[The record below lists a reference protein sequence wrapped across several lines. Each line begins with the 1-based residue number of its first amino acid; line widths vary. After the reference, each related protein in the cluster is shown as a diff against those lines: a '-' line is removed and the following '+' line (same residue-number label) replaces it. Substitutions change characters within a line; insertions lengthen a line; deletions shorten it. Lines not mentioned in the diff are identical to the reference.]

1 MLTSDQVK
9 AKALELGFDV
19 VGISRAERAKG
30 AAAFYRWLEKDYF
43 GEMAWITKNPERR
56 VDVRNVVEGAKS
68 VVSVGLSYYMGDPPP
83 EIWND
88 PLRGRIAR
96 YAWGRDYHDDM
107 TPRIR
112 ELAAWI
118 EAESGQPV
126 KNRAYVDTG
135 PVLEGEWA
143 VKAGLGFQGKNTMM
157 IHPEWGSYIFLG
169 EIILDLE
176 LEPDPEG
183 GESKGTCGSCRR
195 CQDACP
201 THAFPAPYVL
211 DSRLCISYLTIEY
224 RGSIPEALRSKMKNW
239 IYGCDECQS
248 VCPWVKQ
255 FSKPGKA
262 RFLKYDMDWAAPR
275 LLDLLALDDQE
286 FRDRFR
292 KSPIPRTKRRGM
304 LRNVCIALG
313 NSKNLDVV
321 PALEKA
327 MTDSE
332 PLIREHAEW
341 AISHLRRTA
350 RDAGA
355 GVAW

>member
-9 AKALELGFDV
+9 TKALELGFDV
-19 VGISRAERAKG
+19 AGIAKAGRAEG
-30 AAAFYRWLEKDYF
+30 AEAFQRWLERDYF
-43 GEMAWITKNPERR
+43 GDMAWIAKNPERR
-56 VDVRNVVEGAKS
+56 SDVRNVVEGAKS

-83 EIWND
+83 EVWND

-118 EAESGQPV
+118 EAESGRPV
-126 KNRAYVDTG
+126 AHRAYVDTG

-143 VKAGLGFQGKNTMM
+143 VRAGLGFQGKNTMM

-183 GESKGTCGSCRR
+183 GDDKGTCGSCRR

-224 RGSIPEALRSKMKNW
+224 RGSIPDALRSKMKNW

-255 FSKPGKA
+255 FSKPGQA
-262 RFLKYDMDWAAPR
+262 RFLKYDLDWAAPR
-275 LLDLLALDDQE
+275 LVDLLALDDQG
-286 FRDRFR
+286 FRDLFR
-292 KSPIPRTKRRGM
+292 TSPIPRTKRRGM
-304 LRNVCIALG
+304 LRNVCVALG
-313 NSKNLDVV
+313 NSGHPEVI

-327 MTDSE
+327 MADPE

-341 AISHLRRTA
+341 AISRLGRMP
-350 RDAGA
+350 RDAGP
-355 GVAW
+355 GVAP

>member
-1 MLTSDQVK
+1 MLTADQVK

-19 VGISRAERAKG
+19 VGIARAGRAKG
-30 AAAFYRWLEKDYF
+30 AEDFQRWLEKDYF
-43 GEMAWITKNPERR
+43 GDMAWIAKNPERR
-56 VDVRNVVEGAKS
+56 SDVRNVVEGAKS

-83 EIWND
+83 EVWND
-88 PLRGRIAR
+88 PMRGRIAR

-118 EAESGQPV
+118 EAESGRPV
-126 KNRAYVDTG
+126 PNRAYVDTG

-143 VKAGLGFQGKNTMM
+143 VRAGLGFQGKNTLM

-224 RGSIPEALRSKMKNW
+224 RGSIPVALRSKMKNW

-248 VCPWVKQ
+248 VCPWVRQ

-262 RFLKYDMDWAAPR
+262 RFLKYDLDWAAPH
-275 LLDLLALDDQE
+275 LLDLLALDDQG

-313 NSKNLDVV
+313 NSKNPEVI

-341 AISHLRRTA
+341 AISRLSQTA
-350 RDAGA
+350 RDAESD
-355 GVAW
+355 VRL